1 MLQLAG
7 SVLVQTHQLEPA
19 RVALNRA
26 LTDAESTGNALDAGS
41 AVVTLC
47 WLLIVERRFDRVRQL
62 ATAWADRI

>member
-1 MLQLAG
+1 M
-7 SVLVQTHQLEPA
+7 
-19 RVALNRA
+19 ALNRA